1 MLNQLIKEVEM
12 KRLLISLVAVFV
24 FLGLSFAYSQEEA
37 GKKKIGPKE
46 ATPKVETKETTKAD
60 VKQSTPT
67 KPKSGKPL
75 KGRVISL
82 SKFVLDGKGIVNKEE
97 ATKEADEGKPIV
109 FLVGEGKNAK
119 IYFVFNE
126 DGSFAGKRLAKFAD
140 NKFVGIVG
148 KTRVVNGLNIVIA
161 EMIES
166 MD

>member
-1 MLNQLIKEVEM
+1 M
-12 KRLLISLVAVFV
+12 KRVLVSLVALVLI
-24 FLGLSFAYSQEEA
+24 LGLSFAYSQDEA

-46 ATPKVETKETTKAD
+46 AKPKVETKEPTKAD
-60 VKQSTPT
+60 VKQSTQT

-82 SKFVLDGKGIVNKEE
+82 SKFVLDGKGIVNKDE

-109 FLVGEGKNAK
+109 FLVGEGKKAK
-119 IYFVFNE
+119 VYFVFNE
-126 DGSFAGKRLAKFAD
+126 DGSFAGKKLAKFAD
-140 NKFVGIVG
+140 NKFIGIIG
-148 KTRVVNGLNIVIA
+148 KTRVVNGLNIIIA